1 MIDPKIL
8 EGAMG
13 FRAVEGWGKLPPGWS
28 FVEATSVGVDSHDN
42 VHVFNRGQH
51 PVIVFDRDG
60 IFLRSWGEGVFR
72 RAHGITI
79 GPDDTMWLTDDL
91 HHTIRQFSPDG
102 KLLLTIGNPD
112 QASTLHGGKPFN
124 RPTHVALCPRTGNVY
139 ISDGYGNSHVHKYD
153 PKGRLLKSWGGPGT
167 DPGQFNIPHN
177 IATDSAGLVYVAD
190 RENSRVQLFGPDGA
204 FVSEWTGIARPC
216 QVFIDA
222 RDNVFVAEV
231 GYRAGMWPGAEP
243 PCENPPGG
251 RVSVFN
257 TRGELQSRWGGGE
270 NPCAPGD
277 FYAPHDVCADSRGD
291 LYVGEVI
298 MSAGGYRGL
307 ISPDCHA
314 LQKFVRVN

>member
-1 MIDPKIL
+1 L
-8 EGAMG
+8 
-13 FRAVEGWGKLPPGWS
+13 L
-28 FVEATSVGVDSHDN
+28 H
-42 VHVFNRGQH
+42 
-51 PVIVFDRDG
+51 
-60 IFLRSWGEGVFR
+60 SWGTPGPGPGEFHLP
-72 RAHGITI
+72 HGIAI
-79 GPDDTMWLTDDL
+79 DS
-91 HHTIRQFSPDG
+91 R
-102 KLLLTIGNPD
+102 
-112 QASTLHGGKPFN
+112 
-124 RPTHVALCPRTGNVY
+124 
-139 ISDGYGNSHVHKYD
+139 
-153 PKGRLLKSWGGPGT
+153 GT
-167 DPGQFNIPHN
+167 
-177 IATDSAGLVYVAD
+177 VYVAD
-190 RENSRVQLFGPDGA
+190 RENSRVQLFGSDGA

-243 PCENPPGG
+243 PCANPPGG